1 MGLISLR
8 ADTGMAPTARGF
20 RAEEGVL
27 FLLFQ
32 TLSLRLYGRCVIFHR
47 SDDSHFPGH
56 SKKKRI
62 AFVGAF
68 QSLTLPMKKTVEI
81 SLLGV
86 WFLLYSADSPLFII
100 LT

>member
-8 ADTGMAPTARGF
+8 ADTGMAPTARSF

-47 SDDSHFPGH
+47 SDDSHFPGL
-56 SKKKRI
+56 SKKKRNR
-62 AFVGAF
+62 FCRSFSVPYT
-68 QSLTLPMKKTVEI
+68 SNEKN
-81 SLLGV
+81 S
-86 WFLLYSADSPLFII
+86 
-100 LT
+100 